1 MRYKI
6 LGGEWGE
13 TDWYKRREVYIDDD
27 AAKLRY
33 EKGELALVV
42 GYEKYQMYTP
52 KIEQDTNVIRKI
64 EDQSTQP
71 SIFRIN

>member
-13 TDWYKRREVYIDDD
+13 TDWYKRREVYIDDE

-52 KIEQDTNVIRKI
+52 KIEPKTNSIRKI
-64 EDQSTQP
+64 EETNNQP
-71 SIFRIN
+71 TIFKIS